1 VQIDS
6 SLKSIAIEPGDAGYV
21 DASKTYMGEGEPA
34 VILRA
39 RDATDVATALRL
51 ATEDNAVLSVRSG
64 GHSALG
70 FGTNTGGV
78 VLDLSGFDTV
88 EVLDADAGVVRIGTG
103 ATWGAV
109 AEALADHGLALT
121 SGDTRSV
128 GVGGLTLGG
137 GMGWMV
143 RKYGLTIDSLQA
155 VDMVTADGTSLRA
168 SADEHPDLFWAV
180 RGGGGNFGVVT
191 HFEFVAQRI
200 TNVVAGMITYAPGD
214 TATLVA
220 GWRDAMRAAPEELST
235 AILLMPAFGDFPAGI
250 SVFVCWAGPDG
261 DEAQAAIGSLLKV
274 GPVAANTVTE
284 QPYADVLEDART
296 PPGIRAVVSNT
307 LVQSLDDD
315 AIQSLADAYADGTAG
330 RVGFVRSLGG
340 AMARVAPQ
348 DTAFAH
354 RDVEAMIVSA
364 AFLPI
369 GATDEMIAEAA
380 RSFGPVAAHGSG
392 AYVNF
397 QGSATAE
404 DLAAMYPPATY
415 ERLARIKQEYD
426 PTNLFSQ
433 NLNITPA

>member
-6 SLKSIAIEPGDAGYV
+6 SLTAIAIQPGDTGYE
-21 DASKTYMGEGEPA
+21 DARTTYMGEGEPA

-39 RDATDVATALRL
+39 RDQTEVSAALKL
-51 ATEDNAVLSVRSG
+51 ATEENAVLSVRSG

-78 VLDLSGFDTV
+78 VLDLSGIDTV
-88 EVLDADAGVVRIGTG
+88 EVLDPEAGLVRIGTG
-103 ATWGAV
+103 AKWGAV

-121 SGDTRSV
+121 SGDTTSV

-143 RKYGLTIDSLQA
+143 RKYGLTIDSLRA
-155 VDMVTADGTSLRA
+155 VDIVTSDGTALRA
-168 SADEHPDLFWAV
+168 SAEEHPDLFWAV

-191 HFEFVAQRI
+191 HFEFEAQRV
-200 TNVVAGMITYAPGD
+200 TNVVGGMITYEPGD
-214 TATLVA
+214 TATLLA
-220 GWRDAMRAAPEELST
+220 RWRDAMRAAPDELST

-274 GPVAANTVTE
+274 GPVVANTVAE
-284 QPYADVLEDART
+284 QPYGDVLEDPRT
-296 PPGIRAVVSNT
+296 PPGIRAVVANT
-307 LVQSLDDD
+307 LVKSLDDD
-315 AIQSLADAYADGTAG
+315 TIQSLADVYADGTAG
-330 RVGFVRSLGG
+330 RVAFVRSLGG
-340 AMARVAPQ
+340 AMARVAPGA
-348 DTAFAH
+348 TAFAH

-364 AFLPI
+364 AFLPLA
-369 GATDEMIAEAA
+369 ATDEMIEAA
-380 RSFGPVAAHGSG
+380 GRSWAPVAAHGCG

-397 QGSATAE
+397 QGTATAE

-415 ERLARIKQEYD
+415 ERLARIKREYD

-433 NLNITPA
+433 NLNIAPA

>member
-1 VQIDS
+1 
-6 SLKSIAIEPGDAGYV
+6 
-21 DASKTYMGEGEPA
+21 MGEGEPA

-39 RDATDVATALRL
+39 RDATDVAAALRL

-64 GHSALG
+64 GHSALA

-78 VLDLSGFDTV
+78 VLDLSLIDTV
-88 EVLDADAGVVRIGTG
+88 EVLDADAGVVRIGSG

-109 AEALADHGLALT
+109 AEALAEHGLALT
-121 SGDTRSV
+121 SGDTTSV

-143 RKYGLTIDSLQA
+143 RKYGLTIDSLRA
-155 VDMVTADGTSLRA
+155 VDLVTADGRSLRA

-220 GWRDAMRAAPEELST
+220 GWRDAMRAAPDELST

-250 SVFVCWAGPDG
+250 SVFVCWAGPDS
-261 DEAQAAIGSLLKV
+261 DEAQAAIGSMLKV
-274 GPVAANTVTE
+274 GQVAANTVTE
-284 QPYADVLEDART
+284 QPYVDVLEDPRT

-307 LVQSLDDD
+307 LVRSLDDD

-330 RVGFVRSLGG
+330 RVAFVRSLGG
-340 AMARVAPQ
+340 AMARVAPE

-364 AFLPI
+364 AFVPLE
-369 GATDEMIAEAA
+369 ATEAMVAEAA
-380 RSFGPVAAHGSG
+380 RAFEPIGAHGSG

-404 DLAAMYPPATY
+404 DLAAMYPPVTY
-415 ERLARIKQEYD
+415 ERLARIKREYD
-426 PTNLFSQ
+426 PTNVFSQ
-433 NLNITPA
+433 NLNIAPA